1 MWAEVSSEA
10 LSKAQSAP
18 RLQKFA
24 LAVSGCSFCNM
35 LESQSTL
42 AQLVM
47 QEKDRYLQ
55 SLTVL
60 FADSRF
66 SLEFAKHLKNWME
79 EELAAKTSTKVSAKS
94 RRATHKI
101 EFCQCTGEDHG
112 SLQRGFPCF
121 GLLGPCLRFKLAL
134 LLSGRFTSHDLAMT
148 RKKELIE
155 MAVTLRCIVGRPNSV
170 LFMELHHL
178 EMQWWTTV
186 EHQIYSNII
195 KKMIFILSNVSS
207 VHSLHAQEP
216 PLILFHVDMLDLRR
230 LWFDYGRLSL
240 MIGPDI

>member
-121 GLLGPCLRFKLAL
+121 GLLGPCLRLKLAL
-134 LLSGRFTSHDLAMT
+134 LLSGGRFTSHDLAMT

-155 MAVTLRCIVGRPNSV
+155 IAVTLRCIVVRPNSV
-170 LFMELHHL
+170 LFMELHGITPFGDA
-178 EMQWWTTV
+178 MMNNGGA
-186 EHQIYSNII
+186 SNIFKHHWKI
-195 KKMIFILSNVSS
+195 LKKWFSYWVMFPQSIPFTPRSRRSFSS
-207 VHSLHAQEP
+207 T
-216 PLILFHVDMLDLRR
+216 LIC
-230 LWFDYGRLSL
+230 WT
-240 MIGPDI
+240 